1 LSEYEI
7 EENYHTELMCDR
19 NRALYDIPKLK
30 WPHMLVRDQPLK
42 ERPVDVIVLII
53 LLHPHR
59 HPHHFSPASATGVES
74 VDAFVAGPAGVLAA
88 AATPFDFG
96 MLSTPLPPKSGDP
109 MPVSP
114 PRRLRVDGG
123 RRAVGDTSSEPR
135 AATASRS

>member
-19 NRALYDIPKLK
+19 NRALYDILELK
-30 WPHMLVRDQPLK
+30 WPHMLVRDQLLK

-53 LLHPHR
+53 LL

-109 MPVSP
+109 MPVPP
-114 PRRLRVDGG
+114 PRRLGVDGG